1 MANKRFIFILMTILC
16 EWQVKTVVS
25 LKHDFLKVCFGGG
38 RGTSLQFIKLDKYS
52 DVQQH
57 VFWNGVIGID
67 QGLLFSVSPF
77 FIFSICEENSNCH
90 IPICSRVLNLGS

>member
-52 DVQQH
+52 DVQ
-57 VFWNGVIGID
+57 
-67 QGLLFSVSPF
+67 
-77 FIFSICEENSNCH
+77 
-90 IPICSRVLNLGS
+90 